1 MNSQRLNI
9 LEEFKSVQGKGETF
23 NFITML
29 MESLLMSQG
38 LNIKTIV
45 MDGNLYFTHLSFT
58 RNVDDIFNIFTNEYT
73 ILLNLL

>member
-1 MNSQRLNI
+1 MNRQRLNI

-45 MDGNLYFTHLSFT
+45 MDGNLYLKTSLLQETFTTFL
-58 RNVDDIFNIFTNEYT
+58 IFS
-73 ILLNLL
+73 